1 MSRMIVAVMI
11 WALCIV
17 TAGLGEVASAADAI
31 RKFKSL
37 RVPDYTK
44 ITGFIPNVTLPAKE
58 PVVLWKAVTEEEKQ
72 KEKFETVPL
81 TDPVIAGEVMYFGSD
96 TGHLTA
102 FHIKNRLILWTHE
115 HGQRIAVEPSLRDD
129 FVFFGSGAGITALHR
144 ENGELAWQHAIPDG
158 AGESTPI
165 PIGKQVFASGYDGQA
180 YALDLETGRVLW
192 QHDFVADAPADP
204 SEEFAGNKAR
214 LGTKPARPR
223 GAASDGKVFVQA
235 VFDQSRVIALDC
247 TTGERRWSF
256 QTKGWIGAAP
266 VIAEGKVF
274 IPSQDKHLY
283 CVNLSD
289 GKELWKYSAPRW
301 LASSPAVHQGKVYL
315 PVHRAQLHELELES
329 GKLIRILEPPEA
341 KDREGAVYSFPL
353 ISERTIYFAA
363 GSTGL
368 LFAFDLESGA
378 MRWKLRPSEGSELF
392 SSPTTD
398 GQRLFVTCRQSG
410 NQREAGENAILVIG
424 AEE

>member
-1 MSRMIVAVMI
+1 MF
-11 WALCIV
+11 WTLCIFA
-17 TAGLGEVASAADAI
+17 AGLCEVARAADEM
-31 RKFKSL
+31 RTVPPL
-37 RVPDYTK
+37 GVPDYTT
-44 ITGFIPNVTLPAKE
+44 ITGFIPDVTLPLKE
-58 PVVLWKAVTEEEKQ
+58 PVVLWKAVAEEERQ
-72 KEKFETVPL
+72 KGKFETVPL
-81 TDPVIAGEVMYFGSD
+81 SDPVIAGDVMYFGSD

-102 FHIKNRLILWTHE
+102 FHLKSRLILWTYE
-115 HGQRIAVEPSLRDD
+115 HGHRIAVEPSLSED
-129 FVFFGSGAGITALHR
+129 FVFFGSATGITALQR
-144 ENGELAWQHAIPDG
+144 DNGALAWQHHLPDG
-158 AGESTPI
+158 ADESTPI
-165 PIGKQVFASGYDGQA
+165 PVGQHVFASGYDGQA
-180 YALDLETGRVLW
+180 YGFDQQTGRVLW
-192 QHDFVADAPADP
+192 QHDFVGDAPPDP
-204 SEEFAGNKAR
+204 SDEFAGSKAR

-223 GAASDGKVFVQA
+223 GAASDGKLFVQA
-235 VFDQSRVIALDC
+235 VFDQSRVIAVDC
-247 TTGERRWSF
+247 RSGERRWTF

-289 GKELWKYSAPRW
+289 GKELWNYEAPRW

-315 PVHRAQLHELELES
+315 PVHRAQLHELELET

-353 ISERTIYFAA
+353 ISGKTIYFAA

-368 LFAFDLESGA
+368 LFAFDLESGT

-392 SSPTTD
+392 SSPATD
-398 GQRLFVTCRQSG
+398 GQRLFVTCRQGG
-410 NQREAGENAILVIG
+410 NQDQSGENAILVIG